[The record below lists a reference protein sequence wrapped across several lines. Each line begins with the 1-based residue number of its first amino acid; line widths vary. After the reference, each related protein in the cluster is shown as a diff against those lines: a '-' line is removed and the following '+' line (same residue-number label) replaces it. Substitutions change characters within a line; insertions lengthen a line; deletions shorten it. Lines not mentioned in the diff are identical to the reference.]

1 MTTFVVNDPAVCDQ
15 VAELLGP
22 FRSSKP
28 GRPATNDRVRDRQAL
43 VEAERRLAHLQEDL
57 GQTQD
62 LLAQSTAK
70 LAAERKAHDETT
82 AKLVTAESDL
92 AQTSREL
99 EGARTELERVRTELE
114 RVREELTENRR
125 ELTKLRTQPAP
136 ATVKPLH
143 GNSTRAKDRDAFA
156 ALARR
161 METNAMS
168 QTKVPAEVLRIAAR
182 AVRDEIETVY
192 GTAGKKAS

>member
-1 MTTFVVNDPAVCDQ
+1 MTTFVVNDPAVCDK

-28 GRPATNDRVRDRQAL
+28 GRPATNDRVRDREAL
-43 VEAERRLAHLQEDL
+43 LAAEKRIADL
-57 GQTQD
+57 EQDIGQTQD

-70 LAAERKAHDETT
+70 LAVEREKHDET
-82 AKLVTAESDL
+82 AACAVKVEADL
-92 AQTSREL
+92 AETTREL
-99 EGARTELERVRTELE
+99 EKVRGDLAKATRDLASAAGA
-114 RVREELTENRR
+114 
-125 ELTKLRTQPAP
+125 AP
-136 ATVKPLH
+136 AAQPKPLH
-143 GNSTRAKDRDAFA
+143 GNSARAKDRDAFA

-182 AVRDEIETVY
+182 AVRDEIEKVY
-192 GTAGKKAS
+192 GTSGKKAS

>member
-28 GRPATNDRVRDRQAL
+28 GRPATNDRVRDREAL
-43 VEAERRLAHLQEDL
+43 LAAERRIADL
-57 GQTQD
+57 EQDISQTQY

-70 LAAERKAHDETT
+70 LAAEREAHDETT
-82 AKLVTAESDL
+82 AKLVAAESDL

-99 EGARTELERVRTELE
+99 EGGRAELE

-143 GNSTRAKDRDAFA
+143 GNSTRAKDRDAFTE
-156 ALARR
+156 LARR
-161 METNAMS
+161 MDEQARTQPKPRAD
-168 QTKVPAEVLRIAAR
+168 VLRIAAG
-182 AVRDEIETVY
+182 AVRDEVEKVY
-192 GTAGKKAS
+192 GTTGKKAS

>member
-28 GRPATNDRVRDRQAL
+28 GSQATNDRVRDREAL
-43 VEAERRLAHLQEDL
+43 LAAEKRIADL
-57 GQTQD
+57 EQDIGQTQD

-70 LAAERKAHDETT
+70 LAVEREKHDET
-82 AKLVTAESDL
+82 ASCAVKVEADL
-92 AQTSREL
+92 AETTREL
-99 EGARTELERVRTELE
+99 EKVRGDLAKATRDLA
-114 RVREELTENRR
+114 TAA
-125 ELTKLRTQPAP
+125 AP
-136 ATVKPLH
+136 AAQPKPLH
-143 GNSTRAKDRDAFA
+143 GNSARAKDRDAFA

-182 AVRDEIETVY
+182 AVRDEIEKVY
-192 GTAGKKAS
+192 GTSGKKAS

>member
-43 VEAERRLAHLQEDL
+43 MEAERRLAHLQEDL

-62 LLAQSTAK
+62 LLAKSTAK

-82 AKLVTAESDL
+82 AKLVAAESDL

-99 EGARTELERVRTELE
+99 EGARAELE

-143 GNSTRAKDRDAFA
+143 GNSARAKDRDAFA

-182 AVRDEIETVY
+182 AVRDEIEKVY
-192 GTAGKKAS
+192 GTSGKRAS

>member
-28 GRPATNDRVRDRQAL
+28 GRPATNDRVRDREAL
-43 VEAERRLAHLQEDL
+43 LAAERRIADL
-57 GQTQD
+57 EQDIGQTQD
-62 LLAQSTAK
+62 LLAQSTGK
-70 LAAERKAHDETT
+70 LAAEREAHDETT
-82 AKLVTAESDL
+82 AKLVAAESDL
-92 AQTSREL
+92 AQTTRDL
-99 EGARTELERVRTELE
+99 EKARGDLAKA
-114 RVREELTENRR
+114 
-125 ELTKLRTQPAP
+125 TKDLAAAAAAEPAAQP
-136 ATVKPLH
+136 KPLH

-192 GTAGKKAS
+192 GTSGKKAS